1 MSEGVGRSQSLL
13 SVPAGWWRW
22 FDVGANE
29 NGKPFMY
36 KANHAV
42 RAAVG
47 TRKMCGFVRLAVTAE
62 CSVFLV

>member
-1 MSEGVGRSQSLL
+1 MR
-13 SVPAGWWRW
+13 GWE
-22 FDVGANE
+22 GANLCFQFPR
-29 NGKPFMY
+29 GGADGSTLVLMKM
-36 KANHAV
+36 ASHLCIRLIHAM